1 MDGQNV
7 CPQTCGL
14 CRKKHYTINMK
25 PNGEGIQKDARF
37 FKKKT
42 ITRFLIYSS
51 ILLAVDGSWGNWEN
65 WSVCTVTC
73 GGGVRLRS
81 RQCDNPAPLRGGV
94 DCIGFAQEA
103 GDCNAEECIG
113 KSKTCVCYP

>member
-1 MDGQNV
+1 
-7 CPQTCGL
+7 
-14 CRKKHYTINMK
+14 MK

>member
-1 MDGQNV
+1 MSALKPVDFVVRNTILSILN
-7 CPQTCGL
+7 QTVKES
-14 CRKKHYTINMK
+14 RKMH
-25 PNGEGIQKDARF
+25 DSL
-37 FKKKT
+37 KKKT